1 MLTKEILI
9 KELIKNGHSVEN
21 GVNVWD
27 ISNRSFRYINKEMA
41 EAYLKLKDHPRYKA
55 TVTDTEIKLLKET
68 MPTLIKCTENCEFNL
83 IEMGC
88 TDGEK
93 AMALI
98 KDFPKNTKLRYCPVN
113 VNEYLV
119 NLSFENVKKEKFL
132 NVVEYAPRITKDF
145 QGIGEVGAALRNSKY
160 QKNVFLILGSLISSF
175 DINDYLFSLSQAMLP
190 GDLLLIGN
198 GIRKGE
204 RFANLQTYQNPM
216 FNEWLIHLM
225 RELGFKDNEVEY
237 NARFAHNRL
246 EAYYKIKTNKIIE
259 EENKRIEMKKGDEIV
274 VAFQS
279 KLYAKELRDFCDMYF
294 DEVKLKSDPEEEY
307 AIVLCKK

>member
-1 MLTKEILI
+1 MLTKGLLI

-21 GVNVWD
+21 GVNIWD

-41 EAYLKLKDHPRYKA
+41 EAYLKLRQHPRYKK
-55 TVTDTEIKLLKET
+55 TVTEIEISLLKENAVDFIRC
-68 MPTLIKCTENCEFNL
+68 MEECYFNL

-93 AMALI
+93 ARIII
-98 KDFPKNTKLRYCPVN
+98 KELPHEFRYCPVN

-119 NLSFENVKKEKFL
+119 KLSLEEIKKENFP
-132 NVVEYAPRITKDF
+132 NVIEYAPRITKDF
-145 QGIGEVGAALRNSKY
+145 QSIGEVGAALRNNKY

-175 DINDYLFSLSQAMLP
+175 DINDYLFNLSQTMLP

-204 RFANLQTYQNPM
+204 RFANLQTYQNPL
-216 FNEWLIHLM
+216 FNDWLIYLM
-225 RELGFKDNEVEY
+225 RELGFKDSEVEY

-246 EAYYKIKTNKIIE
+246 EAYYKIKINKTIE
-259 EENKRIEMKKGDEIV
+259 HENKRIEIKKGDEII
-274 VAFQS
+274 VAFQY

-294 DEVKLKSDPEEEY
+294 DEVTLVHDPEEEY
-307 AIVLCKK
+307 ALVMCKK